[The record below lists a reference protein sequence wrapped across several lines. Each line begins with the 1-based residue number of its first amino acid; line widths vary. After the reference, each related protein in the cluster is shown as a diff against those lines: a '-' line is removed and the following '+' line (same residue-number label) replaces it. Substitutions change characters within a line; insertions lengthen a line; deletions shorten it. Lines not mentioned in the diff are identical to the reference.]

1 MHICLSSSYHQGAVY
16 LDAVV
21 DKQLSVLTEYVLS
34 VGQDKV
40 AVKIDQVISV
50 MIMHYV
56 FMSFSDDFLAGSA
69 Y

>member
-34 VGQDKV
+34 VGQDNV

-50 MIMHYV
+50 MHYI